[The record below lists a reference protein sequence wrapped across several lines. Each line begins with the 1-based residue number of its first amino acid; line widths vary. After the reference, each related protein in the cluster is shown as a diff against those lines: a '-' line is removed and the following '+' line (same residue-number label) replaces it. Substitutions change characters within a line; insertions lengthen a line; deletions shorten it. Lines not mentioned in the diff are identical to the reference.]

1 MYSSRRVN
9 GRTRKKLECVCVSM
23 CVCSVDVCERNCVVS
38 ECERVNVVDLH
49 ICIYIFELDLH
60 QYIVMVCVSQ
70 WKGYV

>member
-1 MYSSRRVN
+1 
-9 GRTRKKLECVCVSM
+9 M